1 MSIHCWSQDVI
12 LADLPR
18 ELEKH
23 NELQTV
29 TGMVRDR
36 GDCDVLIDSSHVDVI
51 GCACLAGLVEVR
63 KLLNDCGQPKLV
75 GLSLASP
82 LFPSAGPERS
92 PQGPALPIGQH
103 G

>member
-1 MSIHCWSQDVI
+1 MSTHRWSQDVI

-29 TGMVRDR
+29 MEMVRDR
-36 GDCDVLIDSSHVDVI
+36 GDCDVVIDLSHVDVV
-51 GCACLAGLVEVR
+51 GGACLAGLLEVR
-63 KLLNDCGQPKLV
+63 RRLNDCAQPLV